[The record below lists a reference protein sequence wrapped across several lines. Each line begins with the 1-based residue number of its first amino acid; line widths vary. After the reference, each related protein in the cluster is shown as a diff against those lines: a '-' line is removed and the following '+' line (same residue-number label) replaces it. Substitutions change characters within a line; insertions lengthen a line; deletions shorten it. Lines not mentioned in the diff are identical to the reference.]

1 MELFEWDE
9 SFSTGIPHIDEQHQ
23 QLIAMIS
30 DLDQAEQEGTGGL
43 LISYVLQELMRYVA
57 LHFEEEELLM
67 MRHDFPGLMSHR
79 QEHDFYVK
87 RLKHVQE
94 NFHDGD
100 ELSRNTLAFL
110 KDWISCH
117 IKGTDQIYAEFI
129 RSKAAT
135 AVPSGENN
143 IKAQLP

>member
-9 SFSTGIPHIDEQHQ
+9 SFSTTIPKIDEQHQ
-23 QLIAMIS
+23 RLISMIS
-30 DLDQAEQEGTGGL
+30 DLDQADREGTGGL

-57 LHFEEEELLM
+57 LHFEEEEQLM
-67 MRHDFPGLMSHR
+67 MRYDFPGLPSHR
-79 QEHDFYVK
+79 QEHDFYVM

-94 NFHDGD
+94 TYLDGD
-100 ELSRNTLAFL
+100 QLSRNTLTFL

-129 RSKAAT
+129 RSKVDT
-135 AVPSGENN
+135 AGIQWDND
-143 IKAQLP
+143 